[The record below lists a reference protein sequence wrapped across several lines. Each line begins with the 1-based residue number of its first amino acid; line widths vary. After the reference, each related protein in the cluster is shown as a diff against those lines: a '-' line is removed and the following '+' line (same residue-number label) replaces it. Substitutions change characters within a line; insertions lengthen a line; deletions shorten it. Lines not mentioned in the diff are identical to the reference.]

1 MPRNLFRRNTITFG
15 LGTIGRDMVYN
26 LITMFLIFYLT
37 EVVNVTN
44 TELGWITGVILFA
57 RVFDALNDPIMGVVV
72 DNTRTRW
79 GKFKP
84 WILIGVIFSGIITIL
99 LFTDFGLTGTSFI
112 VMFAVLYLLWGIA
125 WTINDIAYWSM
136 MPSLTTDQ
144 NKREKIGAF
153 ARICAN
159 IGLFAVVVGFSPLSD
174 VVAQNT
180 GDMKSSYLILTIC
193 IVILLWLFQ
202 SITLFGVKEPKN
214 VFKKESTT
222 GLKGLFRAI
231 FKNDQLIC
239 TAIAMVLFMIGY
251 VTTTEFGLYFFKYAY
266 GDKNMFS
273 IFAAIVG
280 VTQLVALGLFPL
292 FSKRWSRKTLYT
304 GGTIMVIAGYI
315 LFFFSPMNMI
325 PLGIA
330 GLLIFFGQA
339 FIQILMLMFL
349 ADSIEYGQW
358 KLGKRN
364 ESVTFSLQPFINK
377 MGGAIA
383 SGILGVTLIIS
394 GINEAEKLY
403 ENAVDATA
411 AITSEGLFTMK
422 ISMMIIPLIFIIA
435 GYLVYL
441 FKFKIDKKFYNKII
455 SDLRERGDIKS
466 DQ

>member
-37 EVVNVTN
+37 EVVNVSN
-44 TELGWITGVILFA
+44 SELAWITGVILFA

-180 GDMKSSYLILTIC
+180 GNMKSSYLILTIC
-193 IVILLWLFQ
+193 IVIFLWLFQ

-222 GLKGLFRAI
+222 GFKGLFRAI

-273 IFAAIVG
+273 VFAAIVG

-315 LFFFSPMNMI
+315 LFFFSPMDMI

-383 SGILGVTLIIS
+383 TGILGVTLIIS

-411 AITSEGLFTMK
+411 AITSQGLFTMK